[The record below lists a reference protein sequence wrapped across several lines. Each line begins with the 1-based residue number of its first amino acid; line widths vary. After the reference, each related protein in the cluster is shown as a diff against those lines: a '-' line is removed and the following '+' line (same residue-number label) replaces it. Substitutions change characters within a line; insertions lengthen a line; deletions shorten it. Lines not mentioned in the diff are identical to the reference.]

1 MKLLKEASILIN
13 KKLNIII
20 NMNSFRKLVLVF
32 YFFIFVSAFSQE
44 KQLETITILPHTEVK
59 DQGRTGTCW
68 CFSILSILESEL
80 LKKGIEHP
88 DLSELYVVRNVYIE
102 KAKNYILRQGFTR
115 FSEGAFGHD
124 VFPAI
129 EKYGIVPQEVYPNSS
144 NGKMNHTGFDVELKD
159 FLDSVLQVIPIS
171 LTWQKAFV
179 KKLDEKF
186 GAPPEK
192 FLYQGKEYTP
202 ITFAKEVL
210 QFSSDDFI
218 GLTSFTHHPF
228 YKPFNVEVPDNYS
241 GGLFYNLPIEE
252 LIETVEYAI
261 TNGYTVGWDADVSNK
276 FFNQRLGLAMI
287 PKNASEITTLTDVDE
302 EEIEY
307 TQESRQELF
316 ENLTTQDD
324 HLMHIVGLKR
334 SPKGKTFFYV
344 KNSWGPLGP
353 LVGYLN
359 VSETYFGVNTITVVL
374 PVNGLPTNIK
384 VKLGLS
390 K

>member
-1 MKLLKEASILIN
+1 MTILKKFLFLVYLLVS
-13 KKLNIII
+13 
-20 NMNSFRKLVLVF
+20 
-32 YFFIFVSAFSQE
+32 VSAFSQK
-44 KQLETITILPHTEVK
+44 KQLETIIVLPHTEVK
-59 DQGRTGTCW
+59 DQGSTGTCW

-88 DLSELYVVRNVYIE
+88 DLSELFVVRNVYIE

-129 EKYGIVPQEVYPNSS
+129 EKYGIVPQEVYPNSDNNS
-144 NGKMNHTGFDVELKD
+144 KMNHTGFDIELKS
-159 FLDSVLQVIPIS
+159 FLDSVLQIIPIS
-171 LTWQKAFV
+171 PAWQNAFV

-186 GAPPEK
+186 GVPPEK
-192 FLYQGKEYTP
+192 FIYQGKEYTP
-202 ITFAKEVL
+202 ITFAREVL

-241 GGLFYNLPIEE
+241 GGLFYNLPITE

-261 TNGYTVGWDADVSNK
+261 SNCYTVGWDADVSNK
-276 FFNQRLGLAMI
+276 FFNQKVGLAMI
-287 PKNASEITTLTDVDE
+287 PKNTPEITAITDVDE
-302 EEIEY
+302 EEIAY

-324 HLMHIVGLKR
+324 HLMHIVGLKK
-334 SPKGKTFFYV
+334 SPKGKLFFYI

-353 LVGYLN
+353 LAGFLN

-374 PVNGLPTNIK
+374 PVNGIPQNIRT
-384 VKLGLS
+384 KLGLTR
-390 K
+390 